1 MGFFSKLLGGGVD
14 KNALIKD
21 LVRLRVRN
29 DPAITAVGFNE
40 KDVDSLPRL
49 QLLGLP
55 EATIATIVETW
66 SILHKRGVSDVE
78 IFQRIEEHRCRVFP
92 RGVMP
97 SPLTLTNYVKYRLEL
112 EHSHGTAI
120 QDLFVD
126 AAVEVAKK
134 AYAA

>member
-1 MGFFSKLLGGGVD
+1 MGLFGNLFGGGVD

-29 DPAITAVGFNE
+29 DPMAAQMGFNE
-40 KDVDSLPRL
+40 SDADALSRM
-49 QLLGLP
+49 QLAGLP

-66 SILHKRGVSDVE
+66 STLRKHGVSETEILHRIESHRSMIGRGVV
-78 IFQRIEEHRCRVFP
+78 
-92 RGVMP
+92 P
-97 SPLTLTNYVKYRLEL
+97 SPLTLTSYVQYRLEV
-112 EHSHGTAI
+112 EHSHGARI
-120 QDLFVD
+120 DPLFID

>member
-1 MGFFSKLLGGGVD
+1 MGLFGNLFGGGVD

-29 DPAITAVGFNE
+29 DPLAAQMGFNE
-40 KDVDSLPRL
+40 SDVERL
-49 QLLGLP
+49 SGFQLAGLP

-66 SILHKRGVSDVE
+66 STLKKRGVAQAM
-78 IFQRIEEHRCRVFP
+78 IFAQIELHRSRI
-92 RGVMP
+92 G
-97 SPLTLTNYVKYRLEL
+97 SGPLPNPVTLASYVQYRLEI
-112 EHSHGTAI
+112 EHSDGAPM
-120 QDLFVD
+120 DPLFID